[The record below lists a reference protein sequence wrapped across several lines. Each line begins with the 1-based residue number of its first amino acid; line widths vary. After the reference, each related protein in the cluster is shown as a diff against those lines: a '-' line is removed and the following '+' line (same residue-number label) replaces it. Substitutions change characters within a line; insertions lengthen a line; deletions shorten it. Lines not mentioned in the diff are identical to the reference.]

1 MSSLLNDDEA
11 IAWECIKIAQFT
23 NMSYLEV
30 KALPFDEFIM
40 LKRLAQIEG
49 YTKSEQGMEILKDN
63 IRYMCTSPDVDKL
76 REKYG
81 KEEEHV

>member
-1 MSSLLNDDEA
+1 
-11 IAWECIKIAQFT
+11 
-23 NMSYLEV
+23 MSYLEV

-49 YTKSEQGMEILKDN
+49 HTKSEQGMEILKDN